1 MRELQIVYRM
11 AVANNRARAS
21 QYFYEAHHRL
31 IRRYAEAYSVPFLNA
46 CIAFSRLSPRTS
58 ITLNLRAFM
67 NLLAGKPKPSAVLTA
82 NWNSALN
89 ALALSEAQ
97 AYDYLYCEPLS
108 KVRAF
113 ARNLL
118 LDDSVIT
125 LDAIMARILKDY
137 FPIPSLNHLFQHYA
151 EWHTRIYPY
160 IQELEPSIPAFQIQA
175 TLWDYARRLYTPV
188 PTNTPFLPK
197 TPKTRIFNSAGLFS
211 DGV

>member
-1 MRELQIVYRM
+1 MGLQMIYLEAIR
-11 AVANNRARAS
+11 NNRAWAS
-21 QYFYEAHHRL
+21 RQFYEVHHRL
-31 IRRYAEAYSVPFLNA
+31 IQRYAEVYSTPFLNA

-58 ITLNLRAFM
+58 VALNLRAFI

-82 NWNSALN
+82 NWQSALN
-89 ALALSEAQ
+89 ALTLSEAQ
-97 AYDYLYCEPLS
+97 AYDYLYCEPLT

-151 EWHTRIYPY
+151 DWHSRIYPQ
-160 IQELEPSIPAFQIQA
+160 IQELEPSIPAYQIQA
-175 TLWDYARRLYTPV
+175 ILWDYARRLYAPV

-197 TPKTRIFNSAGLFS
+197 TPKTRIFSSAGLLS
-211 DGV
+211 DEV